1 MGKQKY
7 YAVKQGRIPGIF
19 LTWEDCKKSTE
30 GYPGA
35 VFKSFPTK
43 EEAENYLKGQEGK
56 REESNDRIKAQLHDL
71 KCGEMTAFVDG
82 SFDAEKERAGYGVIL
97 IDEDGK
103 ETELSG
109 TITKEGSPELLAFRN
124 VAAELE
130 GAKAAV
136 DYAIAHGKEKLN
148 LYYDYAGI
156 GNWADGSWEAKK
168 DLTKAYV
175 AFLEDRRKKI
185 GIAFIKVD
193 AHTGIEYN
201 ERVDRIAKASLEVSD
216 G

>member
-1 MGKQKY
+1 M
-7 YAVKQGRIPGIF
+7 A
-19 LTWEDCKKSTE
+19 LTDN
-30 GYPGA
+30 GNG
-35 VFKSFPTK
+35 
-43 EEAENYLKGQEGK
+43 
-56 REESNDRIKAQLHDL
+56 
-71 KCGEMTAFVDG
+71 
-82 SFDAEKERAGYGVIL
+82 
-97 IDEDGK
+97 
-103 ETELSG
+103 LS
-109 TITKEGSPELLAFRN
+109 AAD
-124 VAAELE
+124 VAAVVGNGN
-130 GAKAAV
+130 GAF
-136 DYAIAHGKEKLN
+136 
-148 LYYDYAGI
+148 